1 MEGVWWLVDD
11 ERRGRIWQ
19 KSATKVTEFKCCKL
33 VPNALLLWE
42 PVKFFQKWYD
52 MITLQFFHNKL
63 GSIIPEF
70 FVGLRFVHSQHLQN
84 GITVVQSQGDHGR
97 DTLRDWMGSKK
108 WTNQCNFPDR
118 EKHSTAKAMDASD
131 QDVLHGTLQ
140 SSGKECYFYQYL
152 QTRSQ
157 PNRYPLRNLQAWSQ
171 FFSVFSFSL

>member
-1 MEGVWWLVDD
+1 MVDD
-11 ERRGRIWQ
+11 ERRGPIWQ

-97 DTLRDWMGSKK
+97 DTLRDWVVKNEQISAIFLTVRNTVQQRQWMHLIKMYSSVLYRALERNTTS
-108 WTNQCNFPDR
+108 TNIYRLAANQI
-118 EKHSTAKAMDASD
+118 DA
-131 QDVLHGTLQ
+131 L
-140 SSGKECYFYQYL
+140 
-152 QTRSQ
+152 
-157 PNRYPLRNLQAWSQ
+157 
-171 FFSVFSFSL
+171 